1 MRQPAMG
8 ALPRLTRRL
17 KLRHVAFL
25 LLLLSGAIPLA
36 ITNWLLIAQ
45 NRELLITEEKSFLT
59 SSAQALSRELDDY
72 LAGARRELEQVGVGM
87 LVPPGPDQVEERLRE
102 PWVTDYLQV
111 FVRGA
116 RQPLA
121 LRVLDLE
128 GTGWRFS
135 SSDVGEASE
144 LALDEAFAA
153 AVSGKAAVYRF
164 AVLPRTNEPVAAL
177 AVPIRQVGS
186 EISVVVEILIRL
198 RLMEAVL
205 ERDARGQGEVQIF
218 LIDRDG
224 ELLWSEGATAGVRQA
239 LAKSDLVRDFAKK
252 PLNLTAEYD
261 LESES
266 GSVSMLGMVSPVVES
281 GWGVV
286 VHRPVAAA
294 YESARRM
301 VISALLATV
310 LLLLLA
316 VLFAIYASRWLGQP
330 IRQLSETAHS
340 MASGN
345 FAERLPEQRIVAE
358 LADLSA
364 DFNLMAGYVED
375 HVAKL
380 NEAARQNRELFI
392 SSIRAFAAAI
402 DAKDPYTRGHSER
415 VAELSLL
422 IARSLGQSEDFQHKL
437 WIGALLHDVGKI
449 GIEDRVLNKSGVL
462 TPEEFEQMKAHPAIG
477 AEILQ
482 SIEPLREMLPAV
494 RWHHE
499 NWNGKGYPDQLRG
512 AAIPLMARI
521 VAVADCFDAITTNR
535 PYQKAYEAPYAA
547 ELITQLAGS
556 RFDAKVVTAFLR
568 AFQGGA
574 LLEDLNDRTRPG
586 LDVELPIAAY
596 I

>member
-1 MRQPAMG
+1 MG
-8 ALPRLTRRL
+8 SLPRLTRRL

-36 ITNWLLIAQ
+36 MTNWLLIAQ
-45 NRELLITEEKSFLT
+45 NRELLVTEEKSFLT
-59 SSAQALSRELDDY
+59 SSAQSLSRELDEY
-72 LAGARRELEQVGVGM
+72 LGGVRRELEQMGAGT
-87 LVPPGPDQVEERLRE
+87 LAPPGPDLVEERLRE
-102 PWVTDYLQV
+102 PWVTSYLQR

-116 RQPLA
+116 SQPLA
-121 LRVLDLE
+121 VRVLDLE

-135 SSDVGEASE
+135 LPDLGDSPEQ
-144 LALDEAFAA
+144 ALDEAFAA
-153 AVSGKAAVYRF
+153 AARGQGVAVYRF
-164 AVLPRTNEPVAAL
+164 AVLPRSNEPVAAL
-177 AVPIRQVGS
+177 AVPIANARGETS
-186 EISVVVEILIRL
+186 MVVEALVRL

-205 ERDARGQGEVQIF
+205 ERESRGQAQVF

-224 ELLWSEGATAGVRQA
+224 RLLWSEGASPSIQRA
-239 LAKSDLVRDFAKK
+239 LASSNLVRDFTKK
-252 PLNLTAEYD
+252 PLNLTAEYA
-261 LESES
+261 LETER
-266 GSVSMLGMVSPVVES
+266 GSVTMLGMVSPVVES

-286 VHRPVAAA
+286 VHRPASAAF
-294 YESARRM
+294 ESARRM
-301 VISALLATV
+301 VINALLATL

-316 VLFAIYASRWLGQP
+316 VLFAAYASRWIGQP

-340 MASGN
+340 IASGN
-345 FAERLPEQRIVAE
+345 FGERLPEQRIVAE

-380 NEAARQNRELFI
+380 KEAARQNRELFI

-415 VAELSLL
+415 VAELSRM
-422 IARSLGQSEDFQHKL
+422 IARSLGQNEDFQHKL

-462 TPEEFEQMKAHPAIG
+462 TPEEFETMKAHPTIG

-482 SIEPLREMLPAV
+482 PIEELHEMLPV
-494 RWHHE
+494 VKWHHE
-499 NWNGKGYPDQLRG
+499 NWNGKGYPDKLRG

-521 VAVADCFDAITTNR
+521 VAVADCFDAITTSR
-535 PYQKAYEAPYAA
+535 PYQAAYEPRYAA

-556 RFDAKVVTAFLR
+556 RFDAMVVTAFLR
-568 AFQGGA
+568 AFEGGSLMA
-574 LLEDLNDRTRPG
+574 ELNELTRPG
-586 LDVELPIAAY
+586 LEIELPIAAS

>member
-1 MRQPAMG
+1 MG
-8 ALPRLTRRL
+8 ALPNLTRRL

-45 NRELLITEEKSFLT
+45 NRELLVTEEKSFLT
-59 SSAQALSRELDDY
+59 SSAQSLSRELDDY
-72 LAGARRELEQVGVGM
+72 LAGARRELEQLGAGTV
-87 LVPPGPDQVEERLRE
+87 VPPGAALIDERLRE
-102 PWVTDYLQV
+102 PWVTSYLQR

-116 RQPLA
+116 RQPVA
-121 LRVLDLE
+121 LRVLDLQ
-128 GTGWRFS
+128 GAGWRFS
-135 SSDVGEASE
+135 LPDLGESPE
-144 LALDEAFAA
+144 RALDEAFDAA
-153 AVSGKAAVYRF
+153 LSQEAAIYRF
-164 AVLPRTNEPVAAL
+164 AVLARSNEPVAAL
-177 AVPIRQVGS
+177 AVPIRDERG
-186 EISVVVEILIRL
+186 EISMVVESLIRL
-198 RLMEAVL
+198 RLKEAVL
-205 ERDARGQGEVQIF
+205 QRDAKGQGQVQIF
-218 LIDRDG
+218 LVDRDG
-224 ELLWSEGATAGVRQA
+224 SLLWSEGASASIQQA
-239 LAKSDLVRDFAKK
+239 LAKSNLVRDFARK
-252 PLNLTAEYD
+252 PLNLTAEYT
-261 LESES
+261 LESAN
-266 GSVSMLGMVSPVVES
+266 GSVAMLGMVSPVVES

-294 YESARRM
+294 FESARRM

-316 VLFAIYASRWLGQP
+316 VLFALYASRWLGQP

-345 FAERLPEQRIVAE
+345 FGERLPEQRIVAE

-380 NEAARQNRELFI
+380 NEAARQNRDLFI

-415 VAELSLL
+415 VAELSRL
-422 IARSLGQSEDFQHKL
+422 IARALGQNEEFQHKL

-462 TPEEFEQMKAHPAIG
+462 TPEEFEQMKAHPVIG

-535 PYQKAYEAPYAA
+535 PYQKAYEARYAA

-568 AFQGGA
+568 AYEGGT
-574 LLEDLNDRTRPG
+574 LEEDMNDRTRPG